1 MAGPAGLTRHAS
13 TFGRT
18 NVVEAVSEGLPG
30 APAEQIDAVVDAS
43 LASPYVLALAA
54 QPDEPEYVVRR
65 DPVRSRSSD
74 LARFT
79 TPDLPALE
87 HRLPSFAEDGCGAP
101 APTASVSGLGGSSAR
116 PPAERESG

>member
-30 APAEQIDAVVDAS
+30 APAEQIDAVVDAF

-65 DPVRSRSSD
+65 DLVRSRSSD
-74 LARFT
+74 FARFS
-79 TPDLPALE
+79 TPELLDLE
-87 HRLPSFAEDGCGAP
+87 HRLLSFAEDGFGAP
-101 APTASVSGLGGSSAR
+101 VQIGRASCRESVSPYG
-116 PPAERESG
+116 